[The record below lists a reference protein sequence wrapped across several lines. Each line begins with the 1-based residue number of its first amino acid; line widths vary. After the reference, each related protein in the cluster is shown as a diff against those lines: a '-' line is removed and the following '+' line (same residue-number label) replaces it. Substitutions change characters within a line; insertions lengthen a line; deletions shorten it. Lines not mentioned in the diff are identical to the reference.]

1 MINLA
6 KITLHHI
13 IIPRPLSKTVYSL
26 IGWHMPVI
34 SALLSKKQND
44 QKFKSNF
51 SYITI
56 LRAAWATLSPVQ
68 NKVINK

>member
-6 KITLHHI
+6 KTILSNI
-13 IIPRPLSKTVYSL
+13 IIPRPLSKIVYSL

-34 SALLSKKQND
+34 PALLSKRQND
-44 QKFKSNF
+44 QKFKSNL
-51 SYITI
+51 SHITI

-68 NKVINK
+68 NKVNK